1 MKINKQISLLV
12 SGLTELLQHLVAL
25 VQDEVLHVLETQLLA
40 LDEGKQTAW
49 KKKQFVFEYL

>member
-49 KKKQFVFEYL
+49 KKEAIGI